1 MAPQSPRNRRSTS
14 TTPGETSDPSL
25 ARRARYQ
32 FDLTLSKGT
41 GALIIWLGLVTAVF
55 VVLTGVILHLV
66 TPGTATSLVESAWD
80 ALMHTIDSGTV
91 TADSGWGYRL
101 IALGITLVG
110 IFILSTLIGLIASL
124 IDRTIENLRKG
135 RGIVVER
142 NHTIILGWSEK
153 LHTIISELKAAN
165 TNQAESCIVV
175 MAPHD
180 RVAMED
186 EINARF
192 GGSLA
197 LELITGRAALGV
209 ARGLLRRRS
218 AGQTRIVCR
227 TGNPAD
233 PADLAITSPLTARS
247 VIVLSDGGE
256 HADANAVKVLLALM
270 SFDRDLSGVNV
281 TIELVNDDNAEAI
294 REASGG
300 AVQTVVS
307 STLISSLTAQICR
320 QAGMGAVFQ
329 ELLDFAGDEI
339 YFAAPGRL
347 AGATYGQALLSF
359 NTSSVIGVRRADGAC
374 VLNPSMDFTISADDA
389 LIVISED
396 DDTIAVTSI
405 DTWRPDGTLM
415 RAAPASI
422 APDHLLVIG
431 WNANAPHMLVH
442 LDAAAAPGSTVD
454 VVVDPAIV
462 RVDIA
467 DLGVVPFTNI
477 AVNMLEADT
486 TRVAPLAQILA
497 ARDYERLVL
506 LGYRDHLSSAEADAR
521 TLLTLVHTRRLL
533 VDDHRNRSSS
543 IVAELLDARSVKL
556 GQVANPDDFV
566 VSERLTSLL
575 LAQLAE
581 NRELASVFDEL
592 LDGVGHEIAMRPLAP
607 YVADASDADASG
619 ADAGVVVYA
628 DVVRAARKRGESALG
643 FMVVGT
649 STATGVAINPHKAS
663 TVPAGADT
671 HVIVLA

>member
-1 MAPQSPRNRRSTS
+1 M
-14 TTPGETSDPSL
+14 EPSV
-25 ARRARYQ
+25 ARRLRYQ

-41 GALIIWLGLVTAVF
+41 GALIIWLGLVTATF
-55 VVLTGVILHLV
+55 VVLTGLILHLV
-66 TPGTATSLVESAWD
+66 TPGTTTSIIESSWD

-153 LHTIISELKAAN
+153 LHTIISELKIAN
-165 TNQAESCIVV
+165 ANQHESCIVV
-175 MAPHD
+175 MAPLD
-180 RVAMED
+180 RVEMED

-197 LELITGRAALGV
+197 LELITGKTAFGV
-209 ARGLLRRRS
+209 LKGLLRRRS
-218 AGQTRIVCR
+218 KGHTRIVCR
-227 TGNPAD
+227 TGNPSD
-233 PADLAITSPLTARS
+233 PADLAITSPTTARS
-247 VIVLSDGGE
+247 VIVLSDGSE

-270 SFDRDLSGVNV
+270 SFDRDLSGANV

-294 REASGG
+294 TEASGG
-300 AVQTVVS
+300 MVRTVVS

-320 QAGMGAVFQ
+320 QAGMGAVFH
-329 ELLDFAGDEI
+329 ELLDFDGDEI
-339 YFAAPGRL
+339 YFTPAGRM

-359 NTSSVIGVRRADGAC
+359 DSSSVMGIRAADGTC
-374 VLNPSMDFTISADDA
+374 QLNPPMDTVIGAEDE

-396 DDTIAVTSI
+396 DDTTVVSSI
-405 DTWRPDGTLM
+405 DTWVPQAGAPNHADGVLD
-415 RAAPASI
+415 
-422 APDHLLVIG
+422 PDHLLVIG

-442 LDAAAAPGSTVD
+442 LDAAAAPGSSVD
-454 VVVDPAIV
+454 VVIDPAITSADSS
-462 RVDIA
+462 RV
-467 DLGVVPFTNI
+467 GVVPFANI
-477 AVNMLEADT
+477 EVNMIAADT
-486 TRVAPLAQILA
+486 TRVAPLRDILA

-506 LGYRDHLSSAEADAR
+506 LGYRDDMSSAEADAR

-533 VDDHRNRSSS
+533 VDGHRNSATS

-581 NRELASVFDEL
+581 NRELAEVFGEL
-592 LDGVGHEIAMRPLAP
+592 LDGVGHEIVMRPIAP
-607 YVADASDADASG
+607 YVAAVRSPDLDGGHSAADDA
-619 ADAGVVVYA
+619 VRYA
-628 DVVRAARKRGESALG
+628 DIVRAARDRGESALG
-643 FMVVGT
+643 YMMT
-649 STATGVAINPHKAS
+649 DSTIVPSVSMNPHKATRVPVNPS
-663 TVPAGADT
+663 T
-671 HVIVLA
+671 HIIMLA